1 MKTQLSLVLSLFLL
15 HAAIS
20 QTIPSDRH
28 PVVVVMLENHA
39 YSSMYLSP
47 YMPYLTA
54 LTRQYG
60 VAQKFYANGHYSIGN
75 YMFQTFGRVETTND
89 NYNPDRQGYFS
100 DDNIVRHLLMLG
112 KTYKTYQENID
123 VAGSTEM
130 VSKDGLYVRRHNPL
144 SYTSEFGNMTE
155 AQRAL
160 VEVPFTQFSA
170 DLSFHQ
176 LPDFSFV
183 TPNMINNAHNGSDP
197 AALQAADTWL
207 QKNIFRPLLTDPKFQ
222 QTGMLVVSVDESLD
236 TDCQPSSTCPPLP
249 EYTPY
254 CASNCSRGGGH
265 ILTVVIGPNVGPNFK
280 SNTPFMH
287 ESTLKSML
295 RALGSSTFPNG
306 LSAIPTFGVLYQLLT
321 NPGFELSTSNWHS
334 YGSCTIGSL
343 AGVARTGTH
352 YADLIAA
359 GAGTQP
365 MCFAADGNGSD
376 VYYAVKPGQV
386 VTFSGWG
393 KRVSGDGLARPVIE
407 VTDSRKSNPTWR
419 VTTPNNIS
427 NAAWTFTS
435 GTYTVPVGKSFVR
448 FYVEI
453 KAATQKSQV
462 RFDDLVLQIR

>member
-1 MKTQLSLVLSLFLL
+1 MKTQWSLVLSLFLL
-15 HAAIS
+15 PSVTS

-28 PVVVVMLENHA
+28 PIVILMLENHS

-47 YMPYLTA
+47 YMPNLNA

-60 VAQKFYANGHYSIGN
+60 VAQNFYANGHYSIGN
-75 YMFQTFGRVETTND
+75 YLFQTFGRVETTND
-89 NYNPDRQGYFS
+89 GYNPDQQGYFS
-100 DDNIVRHLLMLG
+100 DDNIVRHLLLLG
-112 KTYKTYQENID
+112 KTYKIYQENID
-123 VAGSTEM
+123 TAGSTEL

-144 SYTSEFGNMTE
+144 SYTSEFGNMTA

-170 DLSFHQ
+170 DLGSHQ
-176 LPDFSFV
+176 LPDFSYV

-197 AALQAADTWL
+197 ASLQTADSWL
-207 QKNIFRPLLTDPKFQ
+207 QKNIFRLLLADPRFQ
-222 QTGMLVVSVDESLD
+222 QTGMLVVSVDESLN
-236 TDCQPSSTCPPLP
+236 TDCQPSSTCPSLP

-254 CASNCSRGGGH
+254 CVSNCSRGGGH
-265 ILTVVIGPNVGPNFK
+265 ILTIVIGPNVGPNFK
-280 SNTPFMH
+280 SKTSYMH

-295 RALGSSTFPNG
+295 RALGSNTFPNG
-306 LSAIPTFGVLYQLLT
+306 LSAVPTFGVLYQSLT
-321 NPGFELSTSNWHS
+321 NPGFELSTKNWHS

-386 VTFSGWG
+386 VSFSGWG
-393 KRVSGDGLARPVIE
+393 KRVSGDGVARPVIE
-407 VTDSRKSNPTWR
+407 VTDSRKLNPTWR
-419 VTTPNNIS
+419 VTTQNNVS
-427 NAAWTFTS
+427 SSAWTFTS
-435 GTYTVPVGKSFVR
+435 GTYTVPVGKAFVR

-453 KAATQKSQV
+453 KGATQKSEL